1 VTVAERVLA
10 GLGPTFRRRA
20 GEQLQPLVEALTSV
34 LERADAL
41 VQPTARG
48 WTAGFDINE
57 TPDPAWLGRATGTPV
72 PDGLTTE
79 QQRELVRSR
88 AQWRRGTPRAIKGAV
103 QTVLTGATKR
113 VDVLER
119 TDGPW
124 TFKIRVWA
132 SEAPEDLAD
141 VVAAA
146 ATQKP
151 VGLLIDPDV
160 EVVDHGATFAHLTA
174 EHGTFAELA
183 ERFPTLGSMT
193 PHVPEEGT
201 II

>member
-1 VTVAERVLA
+1 MSVAERVLG
-10 GLGPTFRRRA
+10 GLGAAFRRRA
-20 GEQLQPLVEALTSV
+20 GEQLTPLVEGLTDP
-34 LERADAL
+34 LDRPAAL

-48 WTAGFDINE
+48 WAAAFDLE
-57 TPDPAWLGRATGTPV
+57 QTPDPAWLGRATGTPI

-79 QQRELVRSR
+79 KQRDLVRTRS
-88 AQWRRGTPRAIKGAV
+88 QWRRGTPRAIKGAV

-119 TDGPW
+119 TDDPW

-132 SEAPEDLAD
+132 SEAPEDLPD
-141 VVAAA
+141 VIAVA

-151 VGLLIDPDV
+151 VGLRIDPEV
-160 EVVDHGATFAHLTA
+160 EVVDHDATFAHLT
-174 EHGTFAELA
+174 EVHGTFAELA
-183 ERFPTLGSMT
+183 EAFPTLGSMT

-201 II
+201 IF